1 MVNDSN
7 AEPCHFCGERGLHE
21 CKAQRD
27 LERLSL
33 CPDCGFIHGRMV
45 SCPRVQ
51 QQQPQLGSGLCPTP
65 RDQLAMAAPVEEVCM
80 LVSAETYG
88 TDIREIV
95 LARYKWADA
104 MLEAREQITCLGPH
118 APVK

>member
-1 MVNDSN
+1 MVNDSK
-7 AEPCHFCGERGLHE
+7 AEPCHFCGERGLHN
-21 CKAQRD
+21 CKAQQD

-51 QQQPQLGSGLCPTP
+51 QPQWGSGTSPTL
-65 RDQLAMAAPVEEVCM
+65 RDQLAMAAPVDEVCM

-95 LARYKWADA
+95 LARYKWADVL
-104 MLEAREQITCLGPH
+104 LEAREQITYLGPH
-118 APVK
+118 APIK